1 VATSKQGE
9 YPTTMQNREFLQ
21 FAAHWCFNYIS
32 RMPNWVRLKFGQ
44 QVNATIMLLHKKFQ
58 KNPHHHFGVMIKY
71 LEATAT
77 GNEFVTPLST
87 SSQRQKEKT
96 SKTTFST
103 FKQDENPHGVP
114 GGPEFD
120 AGIFEIS

>member
-9 YPTTMQNREFLQ
+9 YPTTMQNRVCS
-21 FAAHWCFNYIS
+21 FATHWCFNYIS

-77 GNEFVTPLST
+77 GNEFATPVCQFAAPKKNIQNHFLDLQT
-87 SSQRQKEKT
+87 
-96 SKTTFST
+96 
-103 FKQDENPHGVP
+103 G
-114 GGPEFD
+114 
-120 AGIFEIS
+120 